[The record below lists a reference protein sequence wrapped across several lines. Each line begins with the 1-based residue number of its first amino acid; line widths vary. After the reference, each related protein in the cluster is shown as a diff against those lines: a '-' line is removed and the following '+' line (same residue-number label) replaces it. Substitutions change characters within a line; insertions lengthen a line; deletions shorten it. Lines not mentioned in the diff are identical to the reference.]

1 MTARRR
7 SPRAAVTTLA
17 AVVMAL
23 ATAQAAAD
31 PDPADGPDADAH
43 ITLVPDPAVLA
54 PEAHESSI
62 RIVLSGPGPALAAPP
77 RLFVNVGHVDE
88 PRRTGDRSF
97 VTRFH
102 APEVHFPQIAIVA
115 AEAAPATAVTPVRG
129 AAVATKSLARGF
141 STVAL
146 RAAAQPSFRTE
157 AGARVTVRVG
167 GEEFGPVTAGD
178 DGQARI
184 PIVVS
189 PGSPTAHV
197 RAIDPRGRSSE
208 RDVDLKPPRF
218 PQLLLLAPN
227 TLPAGGTVEL
237 GLIGIAADGTPI
249 DDRRLVLRSSYLRPH
264 PLGPVDHVARYLVR
278 VPPRIDAGP
287 LRLTAR
293 LRADPAPDG
302 DERDDLDLLEASLPL
317 RPGPLARLT
326 LAPHQSRLTVS
337 GDDPWGQPV
346 PIEGVEIYV
355 NGQPAQLE
363 HQGPDRAIVVFDTG
377 LPSLGPP
384 AARARRLGPGLVEIE
399 AVLDGV
405 YTRYQLP
412 RGAIT
417 GAGATLALP
426 AGTPSETIAITAAMG
441 MVWPRGP
448 GFGVE
453 ARADVDGRPDWL
465 PRRLHLG
472 AGVVYLGTR
481 GSASDDL
488 GQSAISI
495 DQVLLLGRAGG
506 RLAVGRRIE
515 CALSVGAGIAYSQV
529 RNQVYR
535 LRLTDR
541 QAGPAA
547 ELGVEAGA
555 ALGRGAII
563 LAARYLRVPLDTLSR
578 GDVIRGTGGGLVFD
592 LGYRLRF

>member
-1 MTARRR
+1 MTASRR
-7 SPRAAVTTLA
+7 SPRAAATALA
-17 AVVMAL
+17 TVVMAL
-23 ATAQAAAD
+23 ATARAAAD

-54 PEAHESSI
+54 PGAHESSI
-62 RIVLSGPGPALAAPP
+62 QIVLSGPGPAVAAAP
-77 RLFVNVGHVDE
+77 RLFVNVGHVEE

-102 APEVHFPQIAIVA
+102 APEVHFPQIAIIA
-115 AEAAPATAVTPVRG
+115 AEAGTAVTPVKD
-129 AAVATKSLARGF
+129 AALATKSLARGF

-167 GEEFGPVTAGD
+167 GEEFGPVIAGD

-189 PGSPTAHV
+189 PGAPIAHV
-197 RAIDPRGRSSE
+197 RAIDQRGRISE

-218 PQLLLLAPN
+218 PQLLLLAPI

-278 VPPRIDAGP
+278 VPPRIEAGP

-302 DERDDLDLLEASLPL
+302 EERDDLDLLEASLPL

-363 HQGPDRAIVVFDTG
+363 PQGPERAIVVFDPG
-377 LPSLGPP
+377 LPSSPGSPR
-384 AARARRLGPGLVEIE
+384 AARASRLGPGPVEIE
-399 AVLDGV
+399 AVLEGV
-405 YTRYQLP
+405 YARYQLP

-426 AGTPSETIAITAAMG
+426 AGPPSETIAITAAMG
-441 MVWPRGP
+441 MLWPRGP

-453 ARADVDGRPDWL
+453 ARADLDGRPDWL

-472 AGVVYLGTR
+472 AGVVYLGSR

-506 RLAVGRRIE
+506 RMAVGRRIE

-555 ALGRGAII
+555 ALGRGAIV
-563 LAARYLRVPLDTLSR
+563 LASRYLRVPLDTLSR